1 MEVLRAMFPD
11 KHVPEPTAFMYPR
24 WSMEEWSYGSYSNWP
39 VGMTLEKHQNLRAN
53 VDRLWFA
60 GEANSAEF
68 FGYLHGAYFE
78 GQEIA
83 ERITR
88 ILKGEESEQSQQMKR
103 YKTLRGTTELEEHDS
118 ANGWSTPLDD

>member
-1 MEVLRAMFPD
+1 
-11 KHVPEPTAFMYPR
+11 
-24 WSMEEWSYGSYSNWP
+24 
-39 VGMTLEKHQNLRAN
+39 MTLEKHQNLRAN

-78 GQEIA
+78 GHEIA

-103 YKTLRGTTELEEHDS
+103 YKMLRGTTELEEHDS

>member
-1 MEVLRAMFPD
+1 
-11 KHVPEPTAFMYPR
+11 
-24 WSMEEWSYGSYSNWP
+24 
-39 VGMTLEKHQNLRAN
+39 MTLEKHQNLRAN

-68 FGYLHGAYFE
+68 FGYLQGAYLE
-78 GQEIA
+78 GQEIG

-103 YKTLRGTTELEEHDS
+103 YKTLRGTTEPEEHDA